1 MAKKKSHPYRQLDAF
16 ANMDDEAIANI
27 RDAWNNGPARA
38 AGDFD
43 EVVASQLRD
52 REQEQ
57 RLDEAA
63 ERSRKELM
71 KGTGCL
77 NTFLVGVLVLAFV
90 LA

>member
-1 MAKKKSHPYRQLDAF
+1 MAKKKLDTYRQLDALSG
-16 ANMDDEAIANI
+16 MDDEAIARM

-43 EVVASQLRD
+43 EIVASQLRD

-71 KGTGCL
+71 KGTRCL
-77 NTFLVGVLVLAFV
+77 NTFLVGALVLAIV